1 MSDNIVMNAKNLK
14 FSGTEEKNW
23 LKTLLQ
29 EQKITIEF
37 VKKDGSLRKMICTL
51 SESKIPVEKSPKGSG
66 KTQNDQ
72 VLAVYDVENDGW
84 RSFRWDSIQKIELS
98 LAEE

>member
-1 MSDNIVMNAKNLK
+1 MSDTLLMP
-14 FSGTEEKNW
+14 EKGLEFVDNKEKDW
-23 LKTLLQ
+23 LKSVLR
-29 EQKITIEF
+29 EQKVIIEF
-37 VKKDGSLRKMICTL
+37 VKKDGSVRKMVCTL
-51 SESKIPVEKSPKGSG
+51 SESKIPAEKSPKGSG